1 MSRRESVDQMDF
13 KYKKDRRL
21 SEVFEKMILLIMI
34 MALCGACAH
43 FLLEN
48 HELRNQIQEIKA
60 EEDNEEVLRAENR
73 MLKEKQ
79 EALEYSDERIVQE
92 YASKIL
98 PAIYGDDDTSS
109 YLMLEKVKTNI
120 SDDLYE
126 DLTGDLMM
134 DAGEDWDKAYSDGI
148 TVTVEVSGSYTQRVD
163 ESHIRV
169 FSRCRQEVRTEGGA
183 PAESTLY
190 VGSVFMYEDGVWKLS
205 EITFEENLPGFYE
218 KVY

>member
-1 MSRRESVDQMDF
+1 MDQMDF

-21 SEVFEKMILLIMI
+21 SEVFEKVILLVMI
-34 MALCGACAH
+34 MALCGVCAH
-43 FLLEN
+43 FLVEN
-48 HELRNQIQEIKA
+48 HELRSQIREIKA
-60 EEDNEEVLRAENR
+60 EEGNEEVLRAENR

-92 YASKIL
+92 CASKVL

-134 DAGEDWDKAYSDGI
+134 DAGEDWEKAYSDGI
-148 TVTVEVSGSYTQRVD
+148 TVTVEVTGSYTQRVD

-169 FSRCRQEVRTEGGA
+169 FSRCRQEVRSVGEDPT
-183 PAESTLY
+183 ESTLY
-190 VGSVFMYEDGVWKLS
+190 VGSVFIYADGVWKLS

>member
-1 MSRRESVDQMDF
+1 MDF

-48 HELRNQIQEIKA
+48 HELRSQIREIKA
-60 EEDNEEVLRAENR
+60 EEGNEEVLRAENR
-73 MLKEKQ
+73 MLKDKK

-134 DAGEDWDKAYSDGI
+134 DAGEDWEKVYSDGI
-148 TVTVEVSGSYTQRVD
+148 TAMVDVTGSYTQRVD

-169 FSRCRQEVRTEGGA
+169 FSRCRQEVRAEGEDPTEA
-183 PAESTLY
+183 TLY
-190 VGSVFMYEDGVWKLS
+190 VGSVFIYEDGVWKLS

-218 KVY
+218 KAY